1 MIHKTLKAYKSQ
13 LENYLN
19 WLWVKWVHTDNI
31 VQAFTHKSF
40 AYDHIGYDFHNER
53 LEFVWDAI
61 LAWVVAKKLFEDY
74 PWVSEFELTL
84 RKIYLIREESLA
96 NQARNILLP
105 NMIILGKWETRASW
119 HLKDKI
125 LADCME
131 ALIGY
136 IYMYIWYEQAY
147 EFIEKYIYQKIDDIN
162 TTKNYK
168 TLLQEYVQKLYKN
181 VPTYIDSSYELDSKG
196 GVITYKSEIF
206 IQWKKYWE
214 GYGSSKKKSQEDAA
228 KKVYNEMI
236 V

>member
-1 MIHKTLKAYKSQ
+1 MIHKTLKSNKKI
-13 LENYLN
+13 LETYLN
-19 WLWVKWVHTDNI
+19 NLWVEGKHTDHI

-40 AYDHIGYDFHNER
+40 AYDYIWYEWHNER

-61 LAWVVAKKLFEDY
+61 LAWVVAKKLYEDY
-74 PWVSEFELTL
+74 PEVSEFELTL

-96 NQARNILLP
+96 KQAKEILLP
-105 NMIILGKWETRASW
+105 NMIILWKWEARASG

-131 ALIGY
+131 ALIWY
-136 IYMYIWYEQAY
+136 IYMYISYDQAY
-147 EFIEKYIYQKIDDIN
+147 RFIEKYVYQKIDDIN

-168 TLLQEYVQKLYKN
+168 TRLQEYVQKLYKN
-181 VPTYIDSSYELDSKG
+181 VPEYIDSNFELDWKWW
-196 GVITYKSEIF
+196 VITYRSEIY

-214 GYGSSKKKSQEDAA
+214 WYGSSKKKSQEDAA
-228 KKVYNEMI
+228 QKVYNDII

>member
-1 MIHKTLKAYKSQ
+1 MIHKTLREYKTQ
-13 LENYLN
+13 LENYLS
-19 WLWVKWVHTDNI
+19 WLWIQAEHSEYL

-40 AYDHIGYDFHNER
+40 AYDHVWYEFHNER
-53 LEFVWDAI
+53 LEFVGDAI

-96 NQARNILLP
+96 KQAKNILLP
-105 NMIILGKWETRASW
+105 NMIILWKWESRSW
-119 HLKDKI
+119 GHLKDKI

-131 ALIGY
+131 ALIWY
-136 IYMYIWYEQAY
+136 IYMYIWYEKAY

-162 TTKNYK
+162 QTKNYK

-196 GVITYKSEIF
+196 GVITYRSEVH
-206 IQWKKYWE
+206 IQWKKYGEW
-214 GYGSSKKKSQEDAA
+214 YWSSKKKSQEEAA
-228 KKVYNEMI
+228 KIVYNDMI